1 MRDIYQTAKKYIY
14 INIIKPLRESVSPI
28 HETALGS
35 AIGVFVGLTPTVG
48 IQMWI
53 VLMVWL
59 GFKYFLKLR
68 FDLVVGTAIV
78 WISNP
83 FTMFFLYYG
92 FLATG
97 STFLSL
103 TGFGS
108 ESLDLNYTTFY
119 NQLSP
124 QLDSQRHSIFEIIFN
139 GSKFLLVDLGY
150 PMLIGSLFYA
160 IPCSICC
167 YLMIKRYLTGYR
179 RRKAKK
185 MGIDYE
191 QWRDLFERK

>member
-1 MRDIYQTAKKYIY
+1 MKYLYQIIKKHVYV
-14 INIIKPLRESVSPI
+14 NLIKPLLASVSPI

-35 AIGVFVGLTPTVG
+35 AIGLFVGLTPTAGV
-48 IQMWI
+48 QMWI
-53 VLMVWL
+53 VLLIWL

-78 WISNP
+78 WVSNP
-83 FTMFFLYYG
+83 FTIFFMYYG

-108 ESLDLNYTTFY
+108 DPLDLSYTTFY
-119 NQLSP
+119 HQLS
-124 QLDSQRHSIFEIIFN
+124 QILDSNQYNNIEIIFN
-139 GSKFLLVDLGY
+139 GLKFLLVDLGY

-160 IPCSICC
+160 IPCSILC
-167 YLMIKRYLTGYR
+167 YLMINRYLTRYR
-179 RRKAKK
+179 KRKAKK
-185 MGIDYE
+185 MGLNYE
-191 QWRDLFERK
+191 QWRELFERK

>member
-1 MRDIYQTAKKYIY
+1 MKYLYQIVKNHVYV
-14 INIIKPLRESVSPI
+14 NLIKPLLASVSPI

-35 AIGVFVGLTPTVG
+35 AIGLFVGLTPTVG

-53 VLMVWL
+53 VLIIWL
-59 GFKYFLKLR
+59 GSKYFLKLK
-68 FDLVVGTAIV
+68 FDLIVGTAIV

-83 FTMFFLYYG
+83 FTIFFMYYG

-103 TGFGS
+103 TGFGT
-108 ESLDLNYTTFY
+108 ESPYLSYKTFY
-119 NQLSP
+119 TQLSHI
-124 QLDSQRHSIFEIIFN
+124 LDSNHYSNFEIIFN

-160 IPCSICC
+160 IPCSILC
-167 YLMIKRYLTGYR
+167 YLMIKRYLIGYR
-179 RRKAKK
+179 MRKAKK

-191 QWRDLFERK
+191 QWQKLFERK

>member
-1 MRDIYQTAKKYIY
+1 M
-14 INIIKPLRESVSPI
+14 
-28 HETALGS
+28 G
-35 AIGVFVGLTPTVG
+35 
-48 IQMWI
+48 I
-53 VLMVWL
+53 VLMIWL

-92 FLATG
+92 FLTTG
-97 STFLSL
+97 SSFLSL
-103 TGFGS
+103 TGFRS
-108 ESLDLNYTTFY
+108 ESLDLGYTSFY
-119 NQLSP
+119 NQLSHL
-124 QLDSQRHSIFEIIFN
+124 LDPHQYSNFEIIFN

-160 IPCSICC
+160 IPCSILC
-167 YLMIKRYLTGYR
+167 YMIIKRYLTGYR
-179 RRKAKK
+179 KRKAKK

-191 QWRDLFERK
+191 QWREQFERK